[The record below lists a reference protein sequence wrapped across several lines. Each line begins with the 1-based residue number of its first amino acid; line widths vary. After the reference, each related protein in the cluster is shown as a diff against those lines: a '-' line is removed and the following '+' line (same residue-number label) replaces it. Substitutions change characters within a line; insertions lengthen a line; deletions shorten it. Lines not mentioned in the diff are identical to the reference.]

1 MLVLRV
7 VLGPN
12 SSLCVVSIYR
22 PPSAVAGSVDR
33 LAELLSEY
41 VDHEVIV
48 LCDLNL
54 DWLSDNSIYLKE
66 VLENLGLSQ
75 LITEPTRPNHKNYS
89 RSTLID
95 LICTNKPD
103 RISVCG
109 VLDQGISDHCPI
121 VCVRSIPFAKP
132 K

>member
-66 VLENLGLSQ
+66 VLENLGLS
-75 LITEPTRPNHKNYS
+75 
-89 RSTLID
+89 
-95 LICTNKPD
+95 
-103 RISVCG
+103 
-109 VLDQGISDHCPI
+109 
-121 VCVRSIPFAKP
+121 
-132 K
+132 